1 MGMTNP
7 PNPIQFW
14 AHITAATT
22 PEIPVPIPFP
32 IQVPIPVGPLDPG
45 WKTASATCS
54 CLVLI
59 YSGGWFIYRRLL
71 WAPCCVIWGRRW
83 VARDSQLTTLDLE
96 TTQKHPAAPQRKTFL
111 EPPSLSL
118 FNLANLYTPRGCR
131 SWLLLLG
138 NWFIVPRTVGKSYRK
153 ILIYFGTIE
162 DIIVKEWYLKSDVFD
177 Q

>member
-111 EPPSLSL
+111 EPPRCRFLIWQI
-118 FNLANLYTPRGCR
+118 YTHHAVAEVGCYF
-131 SWLLLLG
+131 SAIGLLCPEQ
-138 NWFIVPRTVGKSYRK
+138 WEVPTGKSLY
-153 ILIYFGTIE
+153 ILEVTEI
-162 DIIVKEWYLKSDVFD
+162 
-177 Q
+177 